1 VWRKNYYKLIN
12 HLIVYY
18 THFERVDH
26 HDCAWCSIA
35 YFFQR
40 KTIPKFRPAI
50 LISFFMNSFTIYYMA
65 SITSGEMADC
75 DWLRSTFSGPLFS
88 RNGPAIHYV
97 KTNAN
102 YSTKFAKPIPKGPR
116 VYINSVYFQ
125 LTCSVYLQIKPIFNV
140 PSYVEDWIICL

>member
-1 VWRKNYYKLIN
+1 
-12 HLIVYY
+12 
-18 THFERVDH
+18 
-26 HDCAWCSIA
+26 
-35 YFFQR
+35 
-40 KTIPKFRPAI
+40 
-50 LISFFMNSFTIYYMA
+50 MA

-140 PSYVEDWIICL
+140 PSYVED